1 MLLTFAKNR
10 DIMLRKGVLTMYLYI
25 IAYTFDNFEYEI
37 SVFDKSA
44 AEALNQAKSQ
54 IISDFN
60 KLGYAVITVGNELN
74 IKSSNAVYRITDIY
88 VKHHRKAN
96 FLNEDEVI
104 A

>member
-1 MLLTFAKNR
+1 
-10 DIMLRKGVLTMYLYI
+10 MYLYI
-25 IAYTFDNFEYEI
+25 IAYTFNNFEYEI
-37 SVFDKSA
+37 PVFDKSA

-60 KLGYAVITVGNELN
+60 KLGYAVITAGNELN